1 MTNKEFF
8 IQCWNN
14 EVPNTVGLIKSLPA
28 DKLDYKPNEK
38 SRTARELVSHLVGHN
53 HGIAELAKDGKVT
66 VEDVPFSNLDDM
78 VSQFE
83 KLNGS
88 AADKLKT
95 MSDKDWD
102 EKKIP
107 LIMGG
112 QNVWEAPAGQ
122 MCWAF
127 LFDRIH
133 HRGQLSTYIRPMGG
147 KNPSI
152 YGPSADTMP
161 GG

>member
-8 IQCWNN
+8 IKCWNS
-14 EVPNTVGLIKSLPA
+14 ECPTTVNVIKSLPA
-28 DKLDYKPNEK
+28 DKLDYKPHEK

-53 HGIAELAKDGKVT
+53 LGIAELANDGKIT
-66 VEDVPFSNLDDM
+66 VEDSAFTSLED
-78 VSQFE
+78 SAAQFE
-83 KLNGS
+83 KLNAEAS
-88 AADKLKT
+88 DKLQS

-107 LIMGG
+107 LFFGG